1 MNGNI
6 LPIEIMAR
14 REDWS
19 DGISLYARQTIVD
32 VRSLIA
38 KPLEF
43 TDYQPGS
50 VVDPFIRLE
59 IQTAQQLMDEL
70 WQCGLRP
77 TEGTGSAGSLRATE
91 KHLQDMRK
99 IAFKKLGIEI

>member
-19 DGISLYARQTIVD
+19 NGISLYARQTIVD
-32 VRSLIA
+32 VKSLIA

-50 VVDPFIRLE
+50 VVDPFIRFE
-59 IQTAQQLMDEL
+59 T
-70 WQCGLRP
+70 
-77 TEGTGSAGSLRATE
+77 SAIPPASIPRLNACA
-91 KHLQDMRK
+91 LV
-99 IAFKKLGIEI
+99 